1 MPGGRFVVI
10 DATLSEVVSITLL
23 SLRVSATAVAL
34 SSAFGLPLGAFI
46 ASKEFRGKHVTVTVI
61 NTLMGTPPVLLGLL
75 LYLLLS
81 RQGPLGWTGLL
92 FTPEA
97 MIVAQFLLTLPITTG
112 LTITAVESLPRD
124 LRELVRSLRASALYE
139 ALLLLNESRVNL
151 LGAVLA
157 ALGRAISEVGAVII
171 VGGNIRYQTRVL
183 TTAIVYYTNAGEFDT
198 AIALGAVLALVYLAV
213 NTAVIILKLRVG
225 KSAA

>member
-1 MPGGRFVVI
+1 MI

-46 ASKEFRGKHVTVTVI
+46 ASREFRGKHVAVTVI

-213 NTAVIILKLRVG
+213 NTAVIILKIRVG

>member
-1 MPGGRFVVI
+1 MI